1 MLIHFISVGFSKDK
15 YQLSHKSNPESGEQR
30 MSSVL
35 TGDEIRDLLRAT
47 LPLVEGVLDI
57 DEQVQPNGIDL
68 TLKEIALFSSPGS
81 IGCADEARVLC
92 STSPLIFD
100 GLGAID
106 LMPGCYLVTYNEIVH
121 LPNDI
126 MALALP
132 RSSFL
137 RCSVSIHTAVWDAG
151 YSGRSQSLMVVYNS
165 YGFRLYKN
173 TRTIQLVFFRLSH
186 KVDQGYQG
194 IFQGENI

>member
-1 MLIHFISVGFSKDK
+1 
-15 YQLSHKSNPESGEQR
+15 

-35 TGDEIRDLLRAT
+35 TADEIRSSLKAT
-47 LPLVEGVLDI
+47 PPLVEGVLDI

-68 TLKEIALFSSPGS
+68 TLKEIALFSSSGS
-81 IGCADEARVLC
+81 IGCKNEARVLC
-92 STSPLIFD
+92 DTSPLIFD
-100 GLGAID
+100 GLGAIN
-106 LMPGCYLVTYNEIVH
+106 LTPGCYLLTYNEIVH
-121 LPNDI
+121 LPHDV

-137 RCSVSIHTAVWDAG
+137 RCGVSVHTAVWDAG
-151 YSGRSQSLMVVYNS
+151 YSGRSQSLMVVYNP
-165 YGFRLYKN
+165 YCFRLYKN